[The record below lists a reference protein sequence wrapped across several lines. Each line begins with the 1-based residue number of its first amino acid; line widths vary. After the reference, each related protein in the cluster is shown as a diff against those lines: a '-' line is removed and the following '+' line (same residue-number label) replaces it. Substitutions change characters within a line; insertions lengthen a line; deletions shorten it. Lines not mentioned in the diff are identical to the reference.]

1 MDYNVAIDGPSGAG
15 KSVIALKVAQ
25 RFNLLHIDS
34 GAMYRVIALK
44 AVLNEIAFDDE
55 EGLVNLIQNTFIKMT
70 PDRRIFMD
78 DKEVTKEIR
87 QEKISLGASDISK
100 LKEVRRLLVLA
111 QQEMA
116 KQKNCIMEGRDIGTV
131 VLPNA
136 EVKIFLTAQV
146 NVRAKRRYLDLLAK
160 GLPADLEQ
168 IRKDI
173 ILRDY
178 QDTHRVESPLRKA
191 DDAIEVDSSHLSID
205 EVVEV
210 IGQIIHEKILEER
223 GDQCD

>member
-1 MDYNVAIDGPSGAG
+1 MKYNVAIDGPSGAG

-44 AVLNEIAFDDE
+44 AKQNGIAFDDE
-55 EGLVNLIQNTFIKMT
+55 EKLVELIKTTDIKMT
-70 PDRRIFMD
+70 QERRIFMD
-78 DKEVTKEIR
+78 DQEVTTLIR
-87 QEKISLGASDISK
+87 HEEISLGASAVSK

-111 QQEMA
+111 QQELA

-131 VLPNA
+131 VLPDA

-146 NVRAKRRYLDLLAK
+146 SVRAKRRYLDLLSK
-160 GLPADLEQ
+160 GLEADLEQ
-168 IRKDI
+168 IKKDL

-178 QDTHRVESPLRKA
+178 QDSHRKESPLKKA
-191 DDAIEVDSSHLSID
+191 DDAIELDSSHLSID
-205 EVVEV
+205 EVVEAIGEV
-210 IGQIIHEKILEER
+210 INSKVQCEGRKIV
-223 GDQCD
+223 